1 MAHPGQTPPEN
12 HAADSAPQRRA
23 RQNSVPLTP
32 YPSPED
38 CAPGQESV
46 ARRAQWRAREFLA
59 LAIVAVAIYTIH
71 GFFTALAWGVVF
83 AVATWPLYD
92 RIRNRWPRLAKG
104 PLLPLFCTA
113 GMALLFLIPML
124 FVGIEAANEAQNV
137 LELMKHARNT
147 GVPVPAWVHRL
158 PFADGTISRWW
169 SDHLSNPSAA
179 AEFFSSFDARG
190 IAMTRTV
197 GSQVVHRGTL
207 FFFSILTLFFLYK
220 DGETIIRE
228 STIASRRAFGRRGE
242 QIGQQ
247 IIASIHGT
255 VAGLV
260 LVGVGEGIL
269 MGVAYWLAGVPHPTL
284 LGGATAIAAMIPFC
298 GMLPVGLASTFL
310 LVDGG
315 PMSAIVVFAIGAVV
329 IFVADHFVRPGLIGG
344 STKLP
349 FLWVLL
355 GILGGAETWG
365 LLGLFVGPAAMAT
378 LHLLWRNW
386 SRERGEPDDT

>member
-1 MAHPGQTPPEN
+1 MPEPVK
-12 HAADSAPQRRA
+12 DGSEGEQK
-23 RQNSVPLTP
+23 V
-32 YPSPED
+32 
-38 CAPGQESV
+38 V

-59 LAIVAVAIYTIH
+59 FVVVVIAAYTVH
-71 GFFTALAWGVVF
+71 GFLPALAWGVVF
-83 AVATWPLYD
+83 AVATWPLY
-92 RIRNRWPRLAKG
+92 RKAQLRWPRLADG
-104 PLLPLFCTA
+104 VLLPAVCTA
-113 GMALLFLIPML
+113 SMALLFLIPLL

-147 GVPVPAWVHRL
+147 GVPVPTWVNRL
-158 PFADGTISRWW
+158 PFASNTVRRWW
-169 SDHLSNPSAA
+169 GAHLSDPEAA
-179 AEFFSSFDARG
+179 ASFFNSFDARG
-190 IAMTRTV
+190 LAMTRTV

-220 DGETIIRE
+220 DGDTIVRE
-228 STIASRRAFGRRGE
+228 CTVASRRAFGRRGE
-242 QIGQQ
+242 MIGHQ

-260 LVGVGEGIL
+260 LVGVGEGII
-269 MGVAYWLAGVPHPTL
+269 MGIVYFFTGVPHPAL

-298 GMLPVGLASTFL
+298 GMIPVGLAASLL
-310 LVDGG
+310 LVGG
-315 PMSAIVVFAIGAVV
+315 GTMVSIFVFALGAVV

-386 SRERGEPDDT
+386 SRERSAPVSGS